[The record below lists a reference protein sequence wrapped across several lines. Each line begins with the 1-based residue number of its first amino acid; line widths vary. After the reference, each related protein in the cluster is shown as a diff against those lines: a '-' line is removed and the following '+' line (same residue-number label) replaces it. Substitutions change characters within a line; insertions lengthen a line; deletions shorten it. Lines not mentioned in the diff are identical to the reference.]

1 MKTFKIEIIGE
12 FPNIK
17 TGREIPE
24 ILKEPL
30 KILLI
35 DAESKEKAVEKVKH
49 EMLKTTYRQF
59 FPDLNDRIDDFWFT
73 SWKVQHLFP
82 KHIIYENGEKMVYE
96 WEEKDIVKMSESF
109 IKSDIFER
117 VEIKVK

>member
-1 MKTFKIEIIGE
+1 MKTFKIEIIGK
-12 FPNIK
+12 FPSNLK
-17 TGREIPE
+17 VPE

-30 KILLI
+30 RTFLI
-35 DAESKEKAVEKVKH
+35 DAESKDQAVEKVKQ

-59 FPDLNDRIDDFWFT
+59 FPDLNDRADDLWFC
-73 SWKVQHLFP
+73 SWKVQHLFSE
-82 KHIIYENGEKMVYE
+82 HIVYENGKKMVSE
-96 WEEKDIVKMSESF
+96 WEEKDIIEMSESF

>member
-1 MKTFKIEIIGE
+1 MKTFKIEIIGK
-12 FPNIK
+12 FPSNLK
-17 TGREIPE
+17 VPE

-30 KILLI
+30 RTLLI
-35 DAESKEKAVEKVKH
+35 DAESKDQSVEKVKQ

-59 FPDLNDRIDDFWFT
+59 FPDLNDRADDLWFC

-82 KHIIYENGEKMVYE
+82 EHIVYENGEKMVSE
-96 WEEKDIVKMSESF
+96 WEEKDIIEMSESF
-109 IKSDIFER
+109 MKSDIFER

>member
-1 MKTFKIEIIGE
+1 MKIFEIEIRTK
-12 FPNIK
+12 FSNIEK
-17 TGREIPE
+17 GREIPE

-30 KILLI
+30 RTLVIGA
-35 DAESKEKAVEKVKH
+35 DSEKDAVEKVKQ

-59 FPDLNDRIDDFWFT
+59 FPDLNDRTDDLWFC

-82 KHIIYENGEKMVYE
+82 EHIVYENGEKMVSE
-96 WEEKDIVKMSESF
+96 WEEKDIIEMSESF
-109 IKSDIFER
+109 MKSDIFER